1 MAKKYIAGETKE
13 QRKARKNANKANKA
27 PVAQLDRVSGYEPE
41 GRGFESSPAHQ
52 PPDPNKKYYVICL
65 KWGDKYGP
73 EYVNKLYHMVQRNLT
88 INHEFIC
95 FTENPSNLDTGIKIR
110 DLELLQGIQ
119 GWWYKPTLF
128 NPSLGLDGTILFL
141 DLDMIVFRNMDK
153 LFSYKPGEFIIIRD
167 FNRHV
172 VPNYDKFNSS
182 IFRLDTG
189 QHAQV
194 YHEYMAD
201 KESISR
207 RFQGDQDWLR
217 HAIKNNYSY
226 WPNDWIQSYK
236 WEMRGKPPMTVG
248 PRGTRDFQVQ
258 GDPIVLDETCIA
270 VFHGDPNPHYC
281 KDKWVQ
287 ENWN

>member
-1 MAKKYIAGETKE
+1 
-13 QRKARKNANKANKA
+13 
-27 PVAQLDRVSGYEPE
+27 
-41 GRGFESSPAHQ
+41 
-52 PPDPNKKYYVICL
+52 
-65 KWGDKYGP
+65 
-73 EYVNKLYHMVQRNLT
+73 
-88 INHEFIC
+88 
-95 FTENPSNLDTGIKIR
+95 
-110 DLELLQGIQ
+110 
-119 GWWYKPTLF
+119 
-128 NPSLGLDGTILFL
+128 
-141 DLDMIVFRNMDK
+141 
-153 LFSYKPGEFIIIRD
+153 
-167 FNRHV
+167 
-172 VPNYDKFNSS
+172 
-182 IFRLDTG
+182 
-189 QHAQV
+189 
-194 YHEYMAD
+194 MAD